1 MSRDS
6 KDSSS
11 LFDKITTK
19 GRNTKYP
26 IYMHLN
32 AFSAMLIQGFE
43 LNTYPILIIPI
54 KKYFNFTEIEN
65 SCCVAIIFLGFALGS
80 SISGYLTSY
89 LGRIKVL
96 KTCSLTFLI
105 FHFIMSFFLQST
117 LFFICRFII
126 GFALGIHVPIM
137 INLLGEYVPS
147 NSRGFRLQLIY
158 AFFAIGPLFMVIV
171 SLFIMPQ
178 LETSQLRNVLL
189 ICELLPITAFIINIF
204 FLYDSPRHMLIRGN
218 KEKAFEILEDM
229 NGNKLS
235 NNDKD
240 EIIKEITSSWANANI
255 KEDDISISDLF
266 KPKYYFT
273 SIILIIEDFVA
284 AVGCFGIAIVV
295 TLSQHALNLEA
306 AINDNYSILLSE
318 LMVHVFDLFST
329 FVSAFLIE
337 NKSLGR
343 KGSLMLS
350 LGFQFTLAIPTIHL
364 RTFFSILN
372 AIVLF
377 FVNISSNILVAYI
390 VEVYPTKIRDL
401 SSGFHFMIT
410 MFSGLISQFLFLGAS
425 HINFRLPYYLLS
437 LTCFIA
443 CVFVYLLPYE
453 TRGKHLD
460 MNMTLAEDLVDEN
473 NQGKYVLIE

>member
-1 MSRDS
+1 MSLEQF
-6 KDSSS
+6 DSSS
-11 LFDKITTK
+11 LFDKITTE
-19 GRNTKYP
+19 GRNSKYQ
-26 IYMHLN
+26 IYIHLN

-96 KTCSLTFLI
+96 KTCSLIFLV
-105 FHFIMSFFLQST
+105 FHFIMSFFLEEII
-117 LFFICRFII
+117 FFICRFII
-126 GFALGIHVPIM
+126 GFALGIHIPIM

-178 LETSQLRNVLL
+178 LETYQLRKVLL
-189 ICELLPITAFIINIF
+189 ICELLPLLSFIVNFF
-204 FLYDSPRHMLIRGN
+204 FLFDSPRHMIIRGN
-218 KEKAFEILEDM
+218 KEQAFEILENM
-229 NGNKLS
+229 NNGKLS
-235 NNDKD
+235 NDEKD
-240 EIIKEITSSWANANI
+240 EIIKEINSSWANANI
-255 KEDDISISDLF
+255 KENEVSIFDLF
-266 KPKYYFT
+266 QPKYYST

-306 AINDNYSILLSE
+306 SIVDNHSILLSE
-318 LMVHVFDLFST
+318 LMVHIFDLFST

-337 NKSLGR
+337 NKNLGR

-350 LGFQFTLAIPTIHL
+350 LGFQFTLAIPTIHI
-364 RTFFSILN
+364 RSFFSILN
-372 AIVLF
+372 ATVLF

-425 HINFRLPYYLLS
+425 YINFRLPYYLLS
-437 LTCFIA
+437 FTCLLA
-443 CVFVYLLPYE
+443 CVFAYLLPYE

-460 MNMTLAEDLVDEN
+460 MNMTIQEDLVDEN
-473 NQGKYVLIE
+473 FNGKYVLIQ